1 MEPSGGV
8 DTVHGISQLEGS
20 GVPCTTSITTTSS
33 NTTTDCAPKPTDSVE
48 IQITTPEGTVR
59 PRQNEAST
67 DVAQEDIQSTA
78 EGNEVDGT
86 LVGKT
91 NVLSEPKLE
100 DDQQK
105 VNLCNDMRNVKHLFN
120 YFPQKY
126 LISAIICLKKLLSK
140 VARVVGAKVT
150 LAARVD
156 SFHQVS
162 YHP

>member
-1 MEPSGGV
+1 MFFLQKR
-8 DTVHGISQLEGS
+8 IF
-20 GVPCTTSITTTSS
+20 
-33 NTTTDCAPKPTDSVE
+33 
-48 IQITTPEGTVR
+48 
-59 PRQNEAST
+59 
-67 DVAQEDIQSTA
+67 ED
-78 EGNEVDGT
+78 
-86 LVGKT
+86 
-91 NVLSEPKLE
+91 KLE